1 MFTVGE
7 TGGKFT
13 WELSVLLAT
22 WNNLKLFNDKR
33 LIFLIL
39 KNHSKKPLSY
49 PFLPVTPFLLF
60 WVPFPR
66 EAEVP
71 DSQCRSVADMVQLTA
86 FSPAARGGRKGS

>member
-13 WELSVLLAT
+13 WELSVLFAT

-49 PFLPVTPFLLF
+49 PFLPFTPFLLF

-66 EAEVP
+66 EA
-71 DSQCRSVADMVQLTA
+71 D
-86 FSPAARGGRKGS
+86 